1 MADYTAHNAKI
12 FKFGLNDY
20 ADNVIRVKLEAML
33 RSVAERL
40 VAYIDGGFTPPHGNV
55 QFPVDTGNLHDATGV
70 GVYIDGRLSSY
81 IPTAIAVRQQ
91 TNRGEIGIDG
101 SINLKLALQAA
112 VTRFAKGI
120 WIVLFSTVSYAYKIN
135 AQGSSRGRG
144 VGFFD
149 GLGEV
154 LFKNVITGLQPIAPV
169 SV

>member
-1 MADYTAHNAKI
+1 MGKYTAHNSSAFKVGVKNFANGKI
-12 FKFGLNDY
+12 LP
-20 ADNVIRVKLEAML
+20 KLEAML

-40 VAYIDGGFTPPHGNV
+40 VAYIDGGFTPPTGTS

-81 IPTAIAVRQQ
+81 IPTAIAVEQQ

-101 SINLKLALQAA
+101 AINLRLALQAA
-112 VTRFAKGI
+112 TSQFATGI

-135 AQGSSRGRG
+135 TQGSRWGRG

-149 GLGEV
+149 ALGET
-154 LFKNVITGLQPIAPV
+154 LFQNVITGLRPIAA
-169 SV
+169 

>member
-1 MADYTAHNAKI
+1 MADYTAHNSKV
-12 FKFGLNDY
+12 FKVGLKNY
-20 ADNVIRVKLEAML
+20 ADNVIKPKLEAML

-40 VAYIDGGFTPPHGNV
+40 VAYIDGGFIPPYGNM

-81 IPTAIAVRQQ
+81 IPTAIAVEQQ
-91 TNRGEIGIDG
+91 TNKGEIGIDG
-101 SINLKLALQAA
+101 SINLNLALQAA
-112 VTRFAKGI
+112 TAQFAKGI

-135 AQGSSRGRG
+135 TQGSSRGRG

-154 LFKNVITGLQPIAPV
+154 LFQNVVTGLQPITAV
-169 SV
+169 SI

>member
-1 MADYTAHNAKI
+1 MADYTAHNSKI
-12 FKFGLNDY
+12 FNVGLKNF
-20 ADNVIRVKLEAML
+20 AEREIKTKLETML

-40 VAYIDGGFTPPHGNV
+40 VAYIDGGFTPPTGTS
-55 QFPVDTGNLHDATGV
+55 QFPVYTGNLHDATGV

-81 IPTAIAVRQQ
+81 VPTAIAVEQQ

-101 SINLKLALQAA
+101 SINLRLALQAA
-112 VTRFAKGI
+112 TSQFAKGI

-135 AQGSSRGRG
+135 TQGSRWNRG

-154 LFKNVITGLQPIAPV
+154 LFQNVITGLQPIT
-169 SV
+169 STTL